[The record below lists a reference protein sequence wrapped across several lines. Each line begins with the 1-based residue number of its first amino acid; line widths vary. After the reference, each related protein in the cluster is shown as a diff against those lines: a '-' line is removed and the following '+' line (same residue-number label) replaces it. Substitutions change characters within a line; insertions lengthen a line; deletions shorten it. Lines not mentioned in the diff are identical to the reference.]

1 MLEHVIESCQCEGK
15 KCSKCEEVKCTGAF
29 HTRHERGY
37 VYFRAYCKVCKQ
49 AQDRDRLQ
57 AHKDAINAR
66 RRALRQGRADEINAR
81 NKAYR
86 AIHGY
91 KYNQQRRMKRASD
104 QEYAELLRA
113 KQRVSRQRNH
123 ESYLAQQRT
132 SYQRNIERRR
142 EYDRRRSKQHM
153 QQYRRNH
160 PEQMK
165 FIDGAHHH
173 KRRALKKNAPG
184 NFTPAQIREQ
194 LQRQRYRCYYLRCG
208 QSKFPKDK
216 KSANG
221 YRFTIEHLVPL
232 NRTELNPRNDISNIV
247 LACESCNASKRDKL
261 PHEWSEGGRLF

>member
-1 MLEHVIESCQCEGK
+1 
-15 KCSKCEEVKCTGAF
+15 
-29 HTRHERGY
+29 
-37 VYFRAYCKVCKQ
+37 
-49 AQDRDRLQ
+49 
-57 AHKDAINAR
+57 
-66 RRALRQGRADEINAR
+66 
-81 NKAYR
+81 
-86 AIHGY
+86 
-91 KYNQQRRMKRASD
+91 
-104 QEYAELLRA
+104 
-113 KQRVSRQRNH
+113 
-123 ESYLAQQRT
+123 
-132 SYQRNIERRR
+132 
-142 EYDRRRSKQHM
+142 M